1 MYLQNYKKNL
11 ECTNVYTYE
20 HLQKQHLCRK
30 IHKDN
35 IYHKDTKKKAY
46 MQKYQYEYMD
56 ILVYLTIKI
65 RMIAYNSVSLL
76 IEKTIKI

>member
-1 MYLQNYKKNL
+1 MNTFKSNTCVEKFI
-11 ECTNVYTYE
+11 
-20 HLQKQHLCRK
+20 K
-30 IHKDN
+30 IIFITK
-35 IYHKDTKKKAY
+35 IQKKKAY

-56 ILVYLTIKI
+56 NLVYLTIKI

>member
-1 MYLQNYKKNL
+1 
-11 ECTNVYTYE
+11 
-20 HLQKQHLCRK
+20 
-30 IHKDN
+30 
-35 IYHKDTKKKAY
+35 

-56 ILVYLTIKI
+56 NLVYLTIKN

>member
-1 MYLQNYKKNL
+1 MFILMNTFKSNTCVEKFI
-11 ECTNVYTYE
+11 
-20 HLQKQHLCRK
+20 K
-30 IHKDN
+30 I
-35 IYHKDTKKKAY
+35 IFITKIQKKAY

-56 ILVYLTIKI
+56 NLVYLIIKI